1 VSAQLVLDL
10 HLRDGSS
17 FDNFLAAANREALQ
31 AVRAIAASERPAVMF
46 VWGEVGSGR
55 THLLQAACRALQ
67 QLERDAAYVPLA
79 AASELSPALLEDRE
93 HAAIVC
99 LDDVDAVAGDV
110 AWETA
115 VFALCERVR
124 AAGARLLAA
133 GRAAP
138 RNLGLQLPDLAT
150 RLAAG
155 PVYQLQPLTDDDKIE
170 AIRLRARNRG
180 LELSEDVAHYILR
193 RFPRDMNSLFA
204 LLDRI
209 DALALSAQRRVT
221 IPLIRALEPSRPGS

>member
-1 VSAQLVLDL
+1 HRAGLRGARDHGGERRALRVDLGRDERDPAGAHAEATSPVSAQLVLDL

-93 HAAIVC
+93 HA
-99 LDDVDAVAGDV
+99 
-110 AWETA
+110 
-115 VFALCERVR
+115 
-124 AAGARLLAA
+124 
-133 GRAAP
+133 
-138 RNLGLQLPDLAT
+138 
-150 RLAAG
+150 
-155 PVYQLQPLTDDDKIE
+155 
-170 AIRLRARNRG
+170 
-180 LELSEDVAHYILR
+180 
-193 RFPRDMNSLFA
+193 
-204 LLDRI
+204 
-209 DALALSAQRRVT
+209 
-221 IPLIRALEPSRPGS
+221 